1 MRARQLE
8 AGEVESAW
16 HAAGADDA
24 LRGVEAWGVLGLDHV
39 RVGEPRDAGVLVKR
53 DSGLPE
59 ISSQQRV
66 RAHVAGD
73 LADAFEQPP
82 IVERRFA
89 GGDAVARELGGFAD
103 QPGGV
108 RERAD
113 GHRSVVGGHSPE
125 LVARDE
131 RGPGPES
138 RRAKRRHH
146 AGGSS
151 ADHHDIEARGAR

>member
-1 MRARQLE
+1 M
-8 AGEVESAW
+8 
-16 HAAGADDA
+16 
-24 LRGVEAWGVLGLDHV
+24 LGLDHV

-82 IVERRFA
+82 IIERRFA

-103 QPGGV
+103 QPGGWSV
-108 RERAD
+108 RTGTGPSLAAIPPNSSRVTSAVRAPSRAA
-113 GHRSVVGGHSPE
+113 RSAATTPAGPAPITTTSR
-125 LVARDE
+125 LVAPDE
-131 RGPGPES
+131 VMETSLRVGVASGVL
-138 RRAKRRHH
+138 RF
-146 AGGSS
+146 G
-151 ADHHDIEARGAR
+151 

>member
-1 MRARQLE
+1 M
-8 AGEVESAW
+8 
-16 HAAGADDA
+16 
-24 LRGVEAWGVLGLDHV
+24 LGLDHV

-89 GGDAVARELGGFAD
+89 GGDAVARELGGSRISRAACAS
-103 QPGGV
+103 V
-108 RERAD
+108 RTGTGPSLAAIPPNSSRVTSAVRAPSRAA
-113 GHRSVVGGHSPE
+113 RSAATTPAGPAPITTTSR

-131 RGPGPES
+131 VMETILRVGVASGVL
-138 RRAKRRHH
+138 RF
-146 AGGSS
+146 G
-151 ADHHDIEARGAR
+151 